1 MYYKYSIILLIGI
14 IAGMIES
21 SIGISFII
29 IPLLLLSNVIID
41 YKIALGTT
49 LCAFLFPLSIGAV
62 YVHYKKNHI
71 EIYSAIILGISYFIG
86 ATIASKYICNISN
99 EKIALFAGISLI
111 LFGVYYIYKS
121 KYTKIFFA
129 SF

>member
-1 MYYKYSIILLIGI
+1 MYYKYFIILLIGL

-21 SIGISFII
+21 SIGISFLI

-62 YVHYKKNHI
+62 YVHYKQNNI
-71 EIYSAIILGISYFIG
+71 EIFYAIILGISYFIG

-99 EKIALFAGISLI
+99 EIIMLFAGISLI
-111 LFGVYYIYKS
+111 LFGIYYIYKW
-121 KYTKIFFA
+121 KNKKN
-129 SF
+129 